1 MFRRRN
7 KSANP
12 NHTQIT
18 VHLTKMPKP
27 SSMTDEQTDEFI
39 KDLAAT
45 LRKSL
50 SEGKLDRPKLSKDD
64 FDQFD
69 GFGSIH

>member
-1 MFRRRN
+1 
-7 KSANP
+7 
-12 NHTQIT
+12 
-18 VHLTKMPKP
+18 
-27 SSMTDEQTDEFI
+27 MTDEQTDDFI

-45 LRKSL
+45 LRKAL
-50 SEGKLDRPKLSKDD
+50 SEGKLDRPKLSVDD

>member
-12 NHTQIT
+12 NQTQIT

-27 SSMTDEQTDEFI
+27 SSMTDEQTDDFI

-50 SEGKLDRPKLSKDD
+50 SEGKLDRPKLSEDD

-69 GFGSIH
+69 GFGS

>member
-1 MFRRRN
+1 MFRKRN
-7 KSANP
+7 KPAISNQ
-12 NHTQIT
+12 TQIT

-27 SSMTDEQTDEFI
+27 SSMTDEQTDDFI

-45 LRKSL
+45 LRKAL
-50 SEGKLDRPKLSKDD
+50 SEGKLDRPKLSVDD

-69 GFGSIH
+69 GFGS

>member
-12 NHTQIT
+12 NQTQIT

-27 SSMTDEQTDEFI
+27 SSMTDKQTDEFFR
-39 KDLAAT
+39 DLAAT
-45 LRKSL
+45 LRNTL
-50 SEGKLDRPKLSKDD
+50 SEGRLTRGECDVDNKL
-64 FDQFD
+64 
-69 GFGSIH
+69 II